1 MKAVTIFAASI
12 AVLVFASAVTVRFVS
27 GQTDEGTPIPLENPA
42 IPPDPVG
49 GFGPL
54 LIPLERGNSS
64 SATEGAGPVVASLL
78 RSTGVDQPSVRFST
92 EKQYMLDLINAERRK
107 AGVPEVSLG
116 DNNAAQIHAENSIRD
131 CVSSH
136 WGTDGLGPPMRHSL
150 AGDYQSNRENVS
162 GLDYCL
168 TEEERP
174 SYRPIQSVQ
183 SELREHMDGYMGS
196 TGHKDNILDPWH
208 RKVNLGLAW
217 DTHQSWNVQHFE
229 GDYVDCSVPP
239 TIQET
244 TLSLSCTVSEVFPS
258 MGFAQTI
265 FYDTPPYALTQG
277 QIARSYG
284 YSLGRRV
291 ALLRQRA
298 PEGYSYSENEVIRT
312 HNTGCTPYDVDPSE
326 PAPSSPSEATSL
338 YNEAKLCVP
347 VEETITVPWID
358 GEKTIS
364 GTQITLSHDIGAV
377 LREHG
382 SGVYTLYVWGCSV
395 ADSTENLC
403 DDDNSMPI
411 ITKSIFYGI
420 EPPDTYAPAQAS
432 DSTPAPTATPTPTPS
447 APAPRVDCGSAVTD
461 TSNTALVADCEYL
474 LGMKDTLRGS
484 ASLNWSASLPI
495 TGWTGVSLGGTP
507 QRVTIVK
514 LQKQNL
520 TGSIP
525 SGIGSLEKL
534 QDLWLYTNE
543 LTGPLPAELGNLSE
557 LETLML
563 SYNNLSG
570 QIPEALNNLTLE
582 RLWLKGNDFTG
593 CMPANLLNVPDG
605 DAASLNLPT
614 CEGSP
619 SPTPTPTPTPTGD
632 DFDLTAYVN
641 EAHCQAEDLSEAFG
655 ESYTQVGSIGPAT
668 YEHNGWG
675 LGVFARSSWV
685 NDSNS
690 ARRAFCITALYE
702 NVSSAIVD
710 ANYDRMR
717 SLTEGSLDV
726 LTQRKVRE
734 LPEVGHSFRALQIQL
749 GEDRNVGTED
759 SLTASVTVSMLRREH
774 VVVFV
779 GEIRI
784 GNNVSPH
791 LLQVTLVPPPV
802 DGVVEI
808 SQRID
813 ARLIELADTSDISAE
828 SLSGEGFSGSG
839 FFDIAPTR

>member
-1 MKAVTIFAASI
+1 M
-12 AVLVFASAVTVRFVS
+12 
-27 GQTDEGTPIPLENPA
+27 
-42 IPPDPVG
+42 
-49 GFGPL
+49 
-54 LIPLERGNSS
+54 
-64 SATEGAGPVVASLL
+64 
-78 RSTGVDQPSVRFST
+78 DQPSARFPDA
-92 EKQYMLDLINAERRK
+92 KQYMLDLINAERRK

-116 DNNAAQIHAENSIRD
+116 DNNAAQIHAENAIRD
-131 CVSSH
+131 CVSGH

-150 AGDYQSNRENVS
+150 AVGYQSNSENAS
-162 GLDYCL
+162 GYNYCL
-168 TEEERP
+168 TDEERP
-174 SYRPIQSVQ
+174 SYRPIQSIQ
-183 SELREHMDGYMGS
+183 GALRKHMDGYLAS
-196 TGHKDNILDPWH
+196 PGHKDSILYPWH

-217 DTHQSWNVQHFE
+217 DTHQMWSVQHFE
-229 GDYVDCSVPP
+229 GDYTDCSVPP
-239 TIQET
+239 AIEGT
-244 TLSLSCTVSEVFPS
+244 TLRVSCTVKEVFPANS
-258 MGFAQTI
+258 FVQKI
-265 FYDTPPYALTQG
+265 YYDPPPHTLTRG

-284 YSLGRRV
+284 YHYGDEV
-291 ALLRQRA
+291 AQLREQA
-298 PEGYSYSENEVIRT
+298 GPGYYWPIDETFVTRYS
-312 HNTGCTPYDVDPSE
+312 GCTPYDVDPTL
-326 PAPSSPSEATSL
+326 PAPSSLSEATKL
-338 YNEAKLCVP
+338 YNSAKICLRSIKLVAVP
-347 VEETITVPWID
+347 YITGEETIT
-358 GEKTIS
+358 ES
-364 GTQITLSHDIGAV
+364 SFTLSHDIEQV
-377 LREHG
+377 LTEHG
-382 SGVYTLYVWGCSV
+382 SGVYTLLVWGCSV
-395 ADSTENLC
+395 ADSRDNPCE
-403 DDDNSMPI
+403 DDNSMVI
-411 ITKSIFYGI
+411 LEKSIFYGI
-420 EPPDTYAPAQAS
+420 EPPDTYTPAQAS
-432 DSTPAPTATPTPTPS
+432 DSTPTPTATPTPTPS

-461 TSNTALVADCEYL
+461 TSNTGLVADCEYL

-619 SPTPTPTPTPTGD
+619 SPTPTPTPTPTD
-632 DFDLTAYVN
+632 DDDLTAYVN

-655 ESYTQVGSIGPAT
+655 ESYTQVDSIGPAT

-675 LGVFARSSWV
+675 LLVFARSLWV
-685 NDSNS
+685 NDSSS

-734 LPEVGHSFRALQIQL
+734 LPEIGHSFRALQIQL

-759 SLTASVTVSMLRREH
+759 SLTAGVTVSMLRREH

-779 GEIRI
+779 GEIRL
-784 GNNVSPH
+784 GKNAVSPH
-791 LLQVTLVPPPV
+791 LVQVTLVPPSV

-813 ARLIELADTSDISAE
+813 ARLVAIADASDISAE
-828 SLSGEGFSGSG
+828 SPSGEGFSGSG